1 MSKPDQKQS
10 SSTSWFSLALAFFKI
25 GLTAY
30 GMAILQQIKALIIG
44 RKWLTQKE
52 LDEGLAMVQLYPGPI
67 MFNLATYGAYRIKGF
82 LGALIATFMFVLPS
96 YMLMVFLSWTYFN
109 YGNITWVHPLFISLE
124 AMVIGIVI
132 HIFIDFAGRYLTEA
146 KTATLASVAFLLL
159 LYKFNAFLVVLL
171 SILLSLILFW
181 KQDSKSITKNKQ
193 SESLK
198 MIPGSFKKRL
208 TGIFS
213 VGLIFLVI
221 ILISF
226 LSNSKNAELLISM
239 FKVGAVAFGNG
250 FTIMPL
256 LQQEAVNN
264 HHWLTLKEFADGIA
278 FGQITQGPFLI
289 TATFIG
295 FKVNG
300 FVGSLIATFGMF
312 FPSFFYTLVISEIYS
327 KIRNYTF
334 IRMALKGILAAFTGM
349 LLFVVLSLGKI
360 SLTQPATYIWTLGA
374 LLLVRYFKI
383 NILWIFLIGLITS
396 LLLNN
401 WGIIIL

>member
-1 MSKPDQKQS
+1 M
-10 SSTSWFSLALAFFKI
+10 
-25 GLTAY
+25 
-30 GMAILQQIKALIIG
+30 
-44 RKWLTQKE
+44 
-52 LDEGLAMVQLYPGPI
+52 LDL
-67 MFNLATYGAYRIKGF
+67 
-82 LGALIATFMFVLPS
+82 
-96 YMLMVFLSWTYFN
+96 
-109 YGNITWVHPLFISLE
+109 
-124 AMVIGIVI
+124 
-132 HIFIDFAGRYLTEA
+132 
-146 KTATLASVAFLLL
+146 
-159 LYKFNAFLVVLL
+159 
-171 SILLSLILFW
+171 
-181 KQDSKSITKNKQ
+181 
-193 SESLK
+193 
-198 MIPGSFKKRL
+198 
-208 TGIFS
+208 
-213 VGLIFLVI
+213 FLVI

-278 FGQITQGPFLI
+278 FGQITPGPFLI